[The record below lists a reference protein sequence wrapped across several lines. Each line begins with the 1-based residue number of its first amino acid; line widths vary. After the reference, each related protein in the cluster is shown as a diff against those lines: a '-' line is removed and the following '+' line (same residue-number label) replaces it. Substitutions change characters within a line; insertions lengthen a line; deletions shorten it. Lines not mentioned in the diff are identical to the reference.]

1 MSRNKLLIA
10 LFILFICVTSAMPKH
25 TKKDTHF
32 FKMRNDTWHGN
43 NLFRCNNIIENMNH
57 KYIISKNKLYKR
69 FIVGFKNRCITYI
82 DQDPSLMWLD
92 ISVVDD
98 EFWFEISAI
107 QDALME
113 SYNEIYTCNILKS
126 KGLDE

>member
-1 MSRNKLLIA
+1 MGNKLLIS
-10 LFILFICVTSAMPKH
+10 LFILFLCITTAMPKY

-32 FKMRNDTWHGN
+32 FKMRNDTWHSN
-43 NLFRCNNIIENMNH
+43 NLVRCNNIIDNMHH
-57 KYIISKNKLYKR
+57 KYIIKKDKLYKR

-82 DQDPSLMWLD
+82 DQDPDLMWLD

-98 EFWFEISAI
+98 DYWFEIFTI
-107 QDALME
+107 QDALIE
-113 SYNEIYTCNILKS
+113 SYNEIHTCNILKS